1 MQYPFAAAYQAPRG
15 SAIRELF
22 PYLSLPDMIS
32 FAGGYP
38 SPALF
43 DVEGLHAA
51 MEHAMRAPPAEWL
64 QYANTQGELPLREA
78 LVAWMARRG
87 IVAKAD
93 QVLVTTGSQQ
103 GFDLILRVM
112 LDPGDT
118 VLVERPTYTT
128 ALQALRHAGARV
140 VTVGTDTDGMVVD
153 ELESVLAEGGAGIKA
168 LYTLPTFGNPTGATM
183 SLARRKRLLELAVR
197 YRLLIIEDDAY
208 GDLRFD
214 GAEVPSL
221 AALARDAGA
230 EDRLVYLATLSKIV
244 APGLRTG
251 WMVAPPEI
259 VQRCVIAKQ
268 TIDLS
273 TSPWIQGAAAHYL
286 KSGLLERHL
295 PRIRAAYREQAH
307 AMVDALRERLRG
319 KLAFSAPQGGMFVW
333 GFLPTGID
341 AGALV
346 RTAIEEK
353 VMYVPGAPF
362 YADAPDPR
370 SLRLCF
376 SMSSPERI
384 RIGVERL
391 QRAFS
396 RYDSASLEEG
406 R

>member
-1 MQYPFAAAYQAPRG
+1 MSYPFAGAYKAPRG

-43 DVEGLHAA
+43 DTEGLHAA

-78 LVAWMARRG
+78 LVAWMARRD

-112 LDPGDT
+112 VEPGDT

-140 VTVGTDTDGMVVD
+140 VTVRTDADGMVVD
-153 ELESVLAEGGAGIKA
+153 ELESVLGRPGIKA
-168 LYTLPTFGNPTGATM
+168 IYTLPTFGNPTGATM

-197 YRLLIIEDDAY
+197 HQLLIIEDDAY

-214 GAEVPSL
+214 GEEVPAL

-307 AMVDALRERLRG
+307 AMVGALRERLAG
-319 KLAFSAPQGGMFVW
+319 NLAFSAPQGGMFVW
-333 GFLPTGID
+333 GFLPTGVD

-346 RTAIEEK
+346 RTAIEER

-362 YADAPDPR
+362 YADAPDAR

-376 SMSSPERI
+376 SMSTPERI
-384 RIGVERL
+384 RLGVERL

-396 RYDSASLEEG
+396 RYDSNSLEEG
-406 R
+406 K

>member
-1 MQYPFAAAYQAPRG
+1 MYSFAGPFKAPRG

-43 DVEGLHAA
+43 DAEGLHAA

-64 QYANTQGELPLREA
+64 QYANTQGELALREA
-78 LVAWMARRG
+78 LAAWMARRG
-87 IVAKAD
+87 IVAAPD
-93 QVLVTTGSQQ
+93 QVLITTGSQQ
-103 GFDLILRVM
+103 GFDLILRV
-112 LDPGDT
+112 LIDPGDT

-140 VTVGTDTDGMVVD
+140 VTVGTDADGMNVT
-153 ELESVLAEGGAGIKA
+153 ELESVLAERGAGIKA
-168 LYTLPTFGNPTGATM
+168 IYTLPTFGNPTGATL
-183 SLARRKRLLELAVR
+183 SLERRKRLLELAMR
-197 YRLLIIEDDAY
+197 HRLVIIEDDAY
-208 GDLRFD
+208 GDVRFD
-214 GAEVPSL
+214 GADVPAL
-221 AALARDAGA
+221 AALAREAGA
-230 EDRLVYLATLSKIV
+230 DDRLVYLSTLSKIV

-259 VQRCVIAKQ
+259 LQRCVIAKQ

-286 KSGLLERHL
+286 RSGRLERHL
-295 PRIRAAYREQAH
+295 PRIVGAYREQAH
-307 AMVDALRERLRG
+307 AMVEALREQLAG
-319 KLAFSAPQGGMFVW
+319 KFMFSAPQGGMFVW
-333 GFLPTGID
+333 GFLPIGVD
-341 AGALV
+341 AATLL

-362 YADAPDPR
+362 YADAADAR
-370 SLRLCF
+370 SVRLCF
-376 SMSSPERI
+376 SMSTPERI
-384 RIGVERL
+384 RTGVERL
-391 QRAFS
+391 ARAFQ
-396 RYDSASLEEG
+396 RYDTISLEEE

>member
-1 MQYPFAAAYQAPRG
+1 MPYPFAGAYKAPRG

-43 DVEGLHAA
+43 DTEGLHAA

-78 LVAWMARRG
+78 LVAWMARRA

-112 LDPGDT
+112 VEPGDT
-118 VLVERPTYTT
+118 VIVERPTYTT

-140 VTVGTDTDGMVVD
+140 VTVRTDADGMVVD
-153 ELESVLAEGGAGIKA
+153 ELEPVLARPGVKA
-168 LYTLPTFGNPTGATM
+168 IYTLPTFGNPTGATM
-183 SLARRKRLLELAVR
+183 PLARRKRLLELAVR
-197 YRLLIIEDDAY
+197 HQLLIIEDDAY

-214 GAEVPSL
+214 GEEVPAL

-307 AMVDALRERLRG
+307 AMVGALRERLAR
-319 KLAFSAPQGGMFVW
+319 KISFSAPQGGMFVW

-346 RTAIEEK
+346 RTAIEER

-376 SMSSPERI
+376 SMSTPERI
-384 RIGVERL
+384 RLGVERL
-391 QRAFS
+391 ERAFS
-396 RYDSASLEEG
+396 RYDADSLEEG

>member
-1 MQYPFAAAYQAPRG
+1 
-15 SAIRELF
+15 
-22 PYLSLPDMIS
+22 
-32 FAGGYP
+32 
-38 SPALF
+38 
-43 DVEGLHAA
+43 
-51 MEHAMRAPPAEWL
+51 MRAPPAEWL

-78 LVAWMARRG
+78 LVAWMARRD

-112 LDPGDT
+112 VEPGDT

-140 VTVGTDTDGMVVD
+140 VTVRTDADGMVVD
-153 ELESVLAEGGAGIKA
+153 ELESVLGRPGIKA
-168 LYTLPTFGNPTGATM
+168 IYTLPTFGNPTGATM

-197 YRLLIIEDDAY
+197 HQLLIIEDDAY

-214 GAEVPSL
+214 GEEVPAL

-307 AMVDALRERLRG
+307 AMVGALRERLAG
-319 KLAFSAPQGGMFVW
+319 NLAFSAPQGGMFVW
-333 GFLPTGID
+333 GFLTTGVD

-346 RTAIEEK
+346 RTAIEER

-362 YADAPDPR
+362 YADAPDAR

-376 SMSSPERI
+376 SMSTPERI
-384 RIGVERL
+384 RLGVERL

-396 RYDSASLEEG
+396 RYDSNSLEEG
-406 R
+406 K

>member
-1 MQYPFAAAYQAPRG
+1 MPYPFAGAYQAPRG

-43 DVEGLHAA
+43 DTEGLHAA

-78 LVAWMARRG
+78 LVAWMARRA

-112 LDPGDT
+112 VEPGDT
-118 VLVERPTYTT
+118 VIVERPTYTT

-140 VTVGTDTDGMVVD
+140 VTVRTDADGMVVD
-153 ELESVLAEGGAGIKA
+153 ELESVLGRPGIKA
-168 LYTLPTFGNPTGATM
+168 IYTLPTFGNPTGATM

-197 YRLLIIEDDAY
+197 HQLLIIEDDAY

-214 GAEVPSL
+214 GEEVPAL
-221 AALARDAGA
+221 AALAREAGA

-251 WMVAPPEI
+251 WMVAPAEI

-273 TSPWIQGAAAHYL
+273 TSPWIQGAATHYL
-286 KSGLLERHL
+286 ESGLLERHL

-307 AMVDALRERLRG
+307 AMVGALRERLAG
-319 KLAFSAPQGGMFVW
+319 NLAFSAPQGGMFVW
-333 GFLPTGID
+333 GFLPTGVD
-341 AGALV
+341 AGVLV
-346 RTAIEEK
+346 RTAIAEK

-362 YADAPDPR
+362 YADAPDAR

-376 SMSSPERI
+376 SMSTPERI
-384 RIGVERL
+384 RLGVERL

-396 RYDSASLEEG
+396 RYDSNSLEEG
-406 R
+406 K

>member
-1 MQYPFAAAYQAPRG
+1 MSYPFAGAYKAPRG

-43 DVEGLHAA
+43 DTEGLHAA

-87 IVAKAD
+87 IAAKTD

-112 LDPGDT
+112 IDPGDI

-140 VTVGTDTDGMVVD
+140 VTVGTDADGMVVD
-153 ELESVLAEGGAGIKA
+153 ELESVLGRPGIKA
-168 LYTLPTFGNPTGATM
+168 IYTLPTFGNPTGATM

-197 YRLLIIEDDAY
+197 HQLLIIEDDAY

-214 GAEVPSL
+214 GEEVPAL
-221 AALARDAGA
+221 AALAREAGA

-244 APGLRTG
+244 APGLRAG
-251 WMVAPPEI
+251 WMVAPAEI

-286 KSGLLERHL
+286 KSGMLERHL

-307 AMVDALRERLRG
+307 AMVGALRERLAG
-319 KLAFSAPQGGMFVW
+319 NLAFSAPQGGMFVW

>member
-1 MQYPFAAAYQAPRG
+1 MSYPFARAYKAPRG

-38 SPALF
+38 SPTLF
-43 DVEGLHAA
+43 DTEGLHAA
-51 MEHAMRAPPAEWL
+51 MEHAMRAPAGEWL

-87 IVAKAD
+87 IAAKAE

-112 LDPGDT
+112 LDPGDL

-140 VTVGTDTDGMVVD
+140 ITVGTDAEGMLVD
-153 ELESVLAEGGAGIKA
+153 ELESVLVHPGIKA
-168 LYTLPTFGNPTGATM
+168 IYTLPTFGNPTGATM

-197 YRLLIIEDDAY
+197 HQLLIIEDDAY

-214 GAEVPSL
+214 GEEVPAL
-221 AALARDAGA
+221 AALAREAGA

-244 APGLRTG
+244 APGLRAG
-251 WMVAPPEI
+251 WMVAPAEI

-286 KSGLLERHL
+286 RSGMLERHL
-295 PRIRAAYREQAH
+295 PRIRSAYREQAH
-307 AMVDALRERLRG
+307 AMVGALRERLAG
-319 KLAFSAPQGGMFVW
+319 NLAFSAPQGGMFVW

-384 RIGVERL
+384 RVGVERL

>member
-1 MQYPFAAAYQAPRG
+1 MPYPFAGAYKAPRG

-43 DVEGLHAA
+43 DTEGLHAA

-78 LVAWMARRG
+78 LVAWMARRA

-112 LDPGDT
+112 VEPGDT
-118 VLVERPTYTT
+118 VIVERPTYTT

-140 VTVGTDTDGMVVD
+140 VTVRTDADGMVVD
-153 ELESVLAEGGAGIKA
+153 ELESVLGRPGIKA
-168 LYTLPTFGNPTGATM
+168 IYTLPTFGNPTGATM

-197 YRLLIIEDDAY
+197 HQLLIIEDDAY

-214 GAEVPSL
+214 GEEVPAL
-221 AALARDAGA
+221 AALAREVGA

-307 AMVDALRERLRG
+307 AMVGALRERLAR
-319 KLAFSAPQGGMFVW
+319 KISFSAPQGGMFVW

-346 RTAIEEK
+346 RTAIEER

-376 SMSSPERI
+376 SMSTPERI
-384 RIGVERL
+384 RLGVERL
-391 QRAFS
+391 ERAFS
-396 RYDSASLEEG
+396 RYDADSLEEG

>member
-1 MQYPFAAAYQAPRG
+1 MPYPFAGAYKAPRG

-43 DVEGLHAA
+43 DTEGLHAA

-78 LVAWMARRG
+78 LVAWMARRA

-112 LDPGDT
+112 VEPGDT
-118 VLVERPTYTT
+118 VIVERPTYTT

-140 VTVGTDTDGMVVD
+140 VTVRTDADGMVVD
-153 ELESVLAEGGAGIKA
+153 ELESVLGRPGIKA
-168 LYTLPTFGNPTGATM
+168 IYTLPTFGNPTGATM

-197 YRLLIIEDDAY
+197 HQLLIIEDDAY

-214 GAEVPSL
+214 GEEVPAL
-221 AALARDAGA
+221 AALAREAGA

-273 TSPWIQGAAAHYL
+273 TSPWIQGAATHYL
-286 KSGLLERHL
+286 ESGLLERHL

-307 AMVDALRERLRG
+307 AMVGALRERLAG
-319 KLAFSAPQGGMFVW
+319 NLAFSAPQGGMFVW
-333 GFLPTGID
+333 GFLPTGVD
-341 AGALV
+341 AGVLV
-346 RTAIEEK
+346 RTAIAEK

-362 YADAPDPR
+362 YADAPDAR

-376 SMSSPERI
+376 SMSTPERI
-384 RIGVERL
+384 RLGVERL

-396 RYDSASLEEG
+396 RYDSNSLEEG
-406 R
+406 K

>member
-1 MQYPFAAAYQAPRG
+1 MSYPFAGAYKAPRG

-43 DVEGLHAA
+43 DTEGLHAA

-78 LVAWMARRG
+78 LVAWMARRD

-112 LDPGDT
+112 VEPGDT

-140 VTVGTDTDGMVVD
+140 VTVRTDADGMVVD
-153 ELESVLAEGGAGIKA
+153 ELESVLGRPGIKA
-168 LYTLPTFGNPTGATM
+168 IYTLPTFGNPTGATM
-183 SLARRKRLLELAVR
+183 SFARRKRLLELAVR
-197 YRLLIIEDDAY
+197 HQLLIIEDDAY

-214 GAEVPSL
+214 GEEVPAL

-307 AMVDALRERLRG
+307 AMVGALRERLAG
-319 KLAFSAPQGGMFVW
+319 NLAFSAPQGGMFVW
-333 GFLPTGID
+333 GFLPTGVD

-346 RTAIEEK
+346 RTAIEER

-362 YADAPDPR
+362 YADAPDAR

-376 SMSSPERI
+376 SMSTPERI
-384 RIGVERL
+384 RLGVERL

-396 RYDSASLEEG
+396 RYDSNSLEEG
-406 R
+406 K

>member
-1 MQYPFAAAYQAPRG
+1 MSYPFAGAYQAPRG

-43 DVEGLHAA
+43 DTEGLHAA

-78 LVAWMARRG
+78 LVAWMARRD

-112 LDPGDT
+112 VEPGDT

-140 VTVGTDTDGMVVD
+140 VTVRTDADGMVVD
-153 ELESVLAEGGAGIKA
+153 ELESVLGRAGIKA
-168 LYTLPTFGNPTGATM
+168 IYTLPTFGNPTGATM

-197 YRLLIIEDDAY
+197 HQLLIIEDDAY

-214 GAEVPSL
+214 GEEIPALV
-221 AALARDAGA
+221 ALARDAGA

-286 KSGLLERHL
+286 TSGLLERHL

-307 AMVDALRERLRG
+307 AMVGALRERLAG
-319 KLAFSAPQGGMFVW
+319 NLAFSAPQGGMFVW
-333 GFLPTGID
+333 GFLPTGVD

-346 RTAIEEK
+346 RTAIEER

-362 YADAPDPR
+362 YADAPDAR

-376 SMSSPERI
+376 SMSTPERI
-384 RIGVERL
+384 RLGVERL

-396 RYDSASLEEG
+396 RYDSNSLEEG
-406 R
+406 K

>member
-1 MQYPFAAAYQAPRG
+1 MSYPFAGAYQAPRG

-43 DVEGLHAA
+43 DTEGLHAA

-78 LVAWMARRG
+78 LVAWMARRD

-112 LDPGDT
+112 VEPGDT

-140 VTVGTDTDGMVVD
+140 VTVRTDADGMVVD
-153 ELESVLAEGGAGIKA
+153 ELESVLGRPGIKA
-168 LYTLPTFGNPTGATM
+168 IYTLPTFGNPTGATM
-183 SLARRKRLLELAVR
+183 PLARRKRLLELAVR
-197 YRLLIIEDDAY
+197 HQLLIIEDDAY

-214 GAEVPSL
+214 GEEIPAL

-307 AMVDALRERLRG
+307 AMVGALRERLAG
-319 KLAFSAPQGGMFVW
+319 NLAFSAPQGGMFVW
-333 GFLPTGID
+333 GFLPTGVD

-346 RTAIEEK
+346 RTAIEER

-362 YADAPDPR
+362 YADAPDAR

-376 SMSSPERI
+376 SMSTPERI
-384 RIGVERL
+384 RLGVERL

-396 RYDSASLEEG
+396 RYDSNSLEEG
-406 R
+406 K

>member
-1 MQYPFAAAYQAPRG
+1 MSYPFAGAYKAPRG

-43 DVEGLHAA
+43 DTEGLHAA

-87 IVAKAD
+87 IAAKAD
-93 QVLVTTGSQQ
+93 QVVVTTGSQQ

-112 LDPGDT
+112 IDPGDT

-140 VTVGTDTDGMVVD
+140 VTLGTDADGMVVD
-153 ELESVLAEGGAGIKA
+153 ELESLLARPGIKA
-168 LYTLPTFGNPTGATM
+168 IYTLPTFANPTGATM
-183 SLARRKRLLELAVR
+183 SLARRKKLLELAVR
-197 YRLLIIEDDAY
+197 HQLLIIEDDAY

-214 GAEVPSL
+214 GEEVPAL
-221 AALARDAGA
+221 AALAREAGA

-244 APGLRTG
+244 APGLRAG
-251 WMVAPPEI
+251 WMVAPAEI

-286 KSGLLERHL
+286 KSGMLERHL
-295 PRIRAAYREQAH
+295 PRIRAAYRQQAH
-307 AMVDALRERLRG
+307 AMVDALRERLAG

-384 RIGVERL
+384 RVGVERL

>member
-1 MQYPFAAAYQAPRG
+1 MSYPFAGAYKAPRG

-43 DVEGLHAA
+43 DTEGLHAA

-78 LVAWMARRG
+78 LVAWMARRD

-112 LDPGDT
+112 VEPGDT

-140 VTVGTDTDGMVVD
+140 VTVRTDADGMVVD
-153 ELESVLAEGGAGIKA
+153 ELESVLGRPGTKA
-168 LYTLPTFGNPTGATM
+168 IYTLPTFGNPTGATM
-183 SLARRKRLLELAVR
+183 SLSRRKRLLELAVR
-197 YRLLIIEDDAY
+197 HQLLIIEDDAY

-214 GAEVPSL
+214 GEEVPAL

-307 AMVDALRERLRG
+307 AMVGALRERLAG
-319 KLAFSAPQGGMFVW
+319 NLAFSAPQGGMFVW
-333 GFLPTGID
+333 GFLPTGVD

-346 RTAIEEK
+346 RTAIEER

-362 YADAPDPR
+362 YADAPDAR

-376 SMSSPERI
+376 SMSTPERI
-384 RIGVERL
+384 RLGVERL

-396 RYDSASLEEG
+396 RYDSNSLEEG
-406 R
+406 K

>member
-1 MQYPFAAAYQAPRG
+1 MSYPFAGAYKAPRG

-43 DVEGLHAA
+43 DTEGLHAA

-112 LDPGDT
+112 VEPGDI

-140 VTVGTDTDGMVVD
+140 VTVRTDADGMVVD
-153 ELESVLAEGGAGIKA
+153 ELESVLGRPGIKA
-168 LYTLPTFGNPTGATM
+168 IYTLPTFGNPTGATM

-197 YRLLIIEDDAY
+197 HQLLIIEDDAY

-214 GAEVPSL
+214 GEEVPAL
-221 AALARDAGA
+221 AALAREAGA

-251 WMVAPPEI
+251 WMVAPAEI

-273 TSPWIQGAAAHYL
+273 TSPWIQGAATHYL

-307 AMVDALRERLRG
+307 AMVGALRERLAEN
-319 KLAFSAPQGGMFVW
+319 LAFSAPQGGMFVW
-333 GFLPTGID
+333 GFLPTGVD
-341 AGALV
+341 AGVLV
-346 RTAIEEK
+346 RAAIAEK

-362 YADAPDPR
+362 YADAPDAR

-376 SMSSPERI
+376 SMSTPDRI
-384 RIGVERL
+384 RLGVERL

-396 RYDSASLEEG
+396 RYDSNSLEEG
-406 R
+406 K

>member
-1 MQYPFAAAYQAPRG
+1 MPYPFAGAYQAPRG

-43 DVEGLHAA
+43 DTEGLHAA

-78 LVAWMARRG
+78 LVAWMARRA

-112 LDPGDT
+112 VEPGDT
-118 VLVERPTYTT
+118 VIVERPTYTT

-140 VTVGTDTDGMVVD
+140 VTVRTDADGMVVD
-153 ELESVLAEGGAGIKA
+153 ELESVLGRPGIKA
-168 LYTLPTFGNPTGATM
+168 IYTLPTFGNPTGATM

-197 YRLLIIEDDAY
+197 HQLLIIEDDAY

-214 GAEVPSL
+214 GEEVPAL
-221 AALARDAGA
+221 AALAREAGA

-307 AMVDALRERLRG
+307 AMVGALRERLAR
-319 KLAFSAPQGGMFVW
+319 KISFSAPQGGMFVW

-346 RTAIEEK
+346 RTAIEER

-376 SMSSPERI
+376 SMSTPERI
-384 RIGVERL
+384 RTGVERL
-391 QRAFS
+391 ERAFS
-396 RYDSASLEEG
+396 R
-406 R
+406 

>member
-1 MQYPFAAAYQAPRG
+1 MSYPFAGAYKAPRG

-22 PYLSLPDMIS
+22 PYLSVPDMIS

-43 DVEGLHAA
+43 DTEGLHAA

-78 LVAWMARRG
+78 LVAWMARRD
-87 IVAKAD
+87 IVTKAD

-112 LDPGDT
+112 VEPGDT

-140 VTVGTDTDGMVVD
+140 VTVRTDADGMVVD
-153 ELESVLAEGGAGIKA
+153 ELESVLGRAGIKA
-168 LYTLPTFGNPTGATM
+168 IYTLPTFGNPTGATM

-197 YRLLIIEDDAY
+197 HQLLIIEDDAY

-214 GAEVPSL
+214 GEEIPALV
-221 AALARDAGA
+221 ALARDAGA

-286 KSGLLERHL
+286 TSGLLERHL

-307 AMVDALRERLRG
+307 AMVGALRERLAG
-319 KLAFSAPQGGMFVW
+319 NLAFSAPQGGMFVW
-333 GFLPTGID
+333 GFLPTGVD

-346 RTAIEEK
+346 RTAIEER

-362 YADAPDPR
+362 YADAPDAR

-376 SMSSPERI
+376 SMSTPERI
-384 RIGVERL
+384 RLGVERL

-396 RYDSASLEEG
+396 RYDSNSLEEG
-406 R
+406 K

>member
-43 DVEGLHAA
+43 DTEGLHAA
-51 MEHAMRAPPAEWL
+51 MEHAMRAPPAAWL

-78 LVAWMARRG
+78 LVAWMARRN
-87 IVAKAD
+87 IVAKPEH
-93 QVLVTTGSQQ
+93 VLVTTGSQQ

-112 LDPGDT
+112 VEPGDT

-140 VTVGTDTDGMVVD
+140 LTVGTDADGIDVA
-153 ELESVLAEGGAGIKA
+153 ELETVLAQRRGGIKA
-168 LYTLPTFGNPTGATM
+168 LYTLPTFGNPTGATL
-183 SLARRKRLLELAVR
+183 SLSRRKKLLELALR
-197 YRLLIIEDDAY
+197 HELLIIEDDAY

-214 GAEVPSL
+214 GEEVPAL
-221 AALARDAGA
+221 AALAREAGA

-307 AMVDALRERLRG
+307 AMVGALRERLAG
-319 KLAFSAPQGGMFVW
+319 KIAFSAPQGGMFVW
-333 GFLPTGID
+333 GLLPPAVD
-341 AGALV
+341 AGVLV

-376 SMSSPERI
+376 SMSTPERI
-384 RIGVERL
+384 RLGVERL
-391 QRAFS
+391 ERAFS
-396 RYDSASLEEG
+396 RYDSNSLEEDP
-406 R
+406 

>member
-1 MQYPFAAAYQAPRG
+1 MSYPFAAAYQAPRG

-43 DVEGLHAA
+43 DAEGLHSA

-64 QYANTQGELPLREA
+64 QYANTQGELALREA
-78 LVAWMARRG
+78 LVVWMARRG

-112 LDPGDT
+112 IDPGDT

-140 VTVGTDTDGMVVD
+140 LTVGTDADGIDVD
-153 ELESVLAEGGAGIKA
+153 ELETVLAERGASTKARIKA
-168 LYTLPTFGNPTGATM
+168 LYTLPTFGNPTGATL
-183 SLARRKRLLELAVR
+183 SLARRKKLLDLALR
-197 YRLLIIEDDAY
+197 HRLLIIEDDAY

-214 GAEVPSL
+214 GEEVPAL

-251 WMVAPPEI
+251 WMVAPAEI

-286 KSGLLERHL
+286 KAGLLERHL

-307 AMVDALRERLRG
+307 AMIDALRERLAG
-319 KLAFSAPQGGMFVW
+319 NLAFSAPQGGMFVW

-376 SMSSPERI
+376 SMSTPERI
-384 RIGVERL
+384 RVGVERL
-391 QRAFS
+391 ERAL
-396 RYDSASLEEG
+396 RRHAAG
-406 R
+406 

>member
-1 MQYPFAAAYQAPRG
+1 
-15 SAIRELF
+15 
-22 PYLSLPDMIS
+22 
-32 FAGGYP
+32 
-38 SPALF
+38 
-43 DVEGLHAA
+43 
-51 MEHAMRAPPAEWL
+51 
-64 QYANTQGELPLREA
+64 
-78 LVAWMARRG
+78 
-87 IVAKAD
+87 
-93 QVLVTTGSQQ
+93 
-103 GFDLILRVM
+103 
-112 LDPGDT
+112 
-118 VLVERPTYTT
+118 
-128 ALQALRHAGARV
+128 
-140 VTVGTDTDGMVVD
+140 VVD
-153 ELESVLAEGGAGIKA
+153 ELESVLGRPGIKA
-168 LYTLPTFGNPTGATM
+168 IYTLPTFGNPTGATM

-197 YRLLIIEDDAY
+197 HQLLIIEDDAY

-214 GAEVPSL
+214 GEEVPAL
-221 AALARDAGA
+221 AALAREVGA

-307 AMVDALRERLRG
+307 AMVGALRERLAR
-319 KLAFSAPQGGMFVW
+319 KISFSAPQGGMFVW

-346 RTAIEEK
+346 RTAIEER

-376 SMSSPERI
+376 SMSTPERI
-384 RIGVERL
+384 RLGVERL
-391 QRAFS
+391 ERAFS
-396 RYDSASLEEG
+396 RYDADSLEEG

>member
-1 MQYPFAAAYQAPRG
+1 MTYAFARAYKAPRG

-43 DVEGLHAA
+43 DTEGLHAA

-64 QYANTQGELPLREA
+64 QYANTQGELSLREA

-87 IVAKAD
+87 IAAKAE

-112 LDPGDT
+112 IDPGDI

-140 VTVGTDTDGMVVD
+140 VTVGTDVDGMVVD
-153 ELESVLAEGGAGIKA
+153 ELESVIARPGIKA
-168 LYTLPTFGNPTGATM
+168 IYTLPTFGNPTGATM

-197 YRLLIIEDDAY
+197 HQLLIIEDDAY

-214 GAEVPSL
+214 GEEVPAL
-221 AALARDAGA
+221 AALAREAGA

-244 APGLRTG
+244 APGLRAG
-251 WMVAPPEI
+251 WMVAPAEI

-273 TSPWIQGAAAHYL
+273 TSPWIQGAATHYL
-286 KSGLLERHL
+286 KSGMLERHL

-307 AMVDALRERLRG
+307 AMVDALHERLAG
-319 KLAFSAPQGGMFVW
+319 NLAFSAPQGGMFVW

-346 RTAIEEK
+346 RIAIEEK

-384 RIGVERL
+384 RVGVERL

-396 RYDSASLEEG
+396 RYDSAS
-406 R
+406 

>member
-1 MQYPFAAAYQAPRG
+1 MSYSFSAAYRAPRG

-43 DVEGLHAA
+43 DTEGLHAA

-87 IVAKAD
+87 IAAKAE

-103 GFDLILRVM
+103 GFDLILRV
-112 LDPGDT
+112 LIDPGDV

-140 VTVGTDTDGMVVD
+140 ITVGTDADGLDVA
-153 ELESVLAEGGAGIKA
+153 ELETVLAAHRVSIKA

-183 SLARRKRLLELAVR
+183 SLARRKRLLELALR
-197 YRLLIIEDDAY
+197 HRLLIIEDDAY

-214 GAEVPSL
+214 GDEVPAL
-221 AALARDAGA
+221 AALAREAGA

-244 APGLRTG
+244 APGLRAG
-251 WMVAPPEI
+251 WMVAPAEI

-273 TSPWIQGAAAHYL
+273 TSPWIQGAATHYL
-286 KSGLLERHL
+286 TSGMLERHL

-307 AMVDALRERLRG
+307 AMVDALHERLAG

-333 GFLPTGID
+333 GFLPTGVD

-384 RIGVERL
+384 RLGVERL

-396 RYDSASLEEG
+396 RYDSAS
-406 R
+406 

>member
-1 MQYPFAAAYQAPRG
+1 MTYAFARAYKAPRG

-22 PYLSLPDMIS
+22 PYLSLPDMTS

-43 DVEGLHAA
+43 DTEGLHAA

-87 IVAKAD
+87 IAAKAD
-93 QVLVTTGSQQ
+93 QVVVTTGSQQ

-112 LDPGDT
+112 IDPGDT

-140 VTVGTDTDGMVVD
+140 VTLGTDADGMVVD
-153 ELESVLAEGGAGIKA
+153 ELESLLARPGIKA
-168 LYTLPTFGNPTGATM
+168 IYTLPTFANPTGATM
-183 SLARRKRLLELAVR
+183 SLARRKKLLELAVR
-197 YRLLIIEDDAY
+197 HQLLIIEDDAY

-214 GAEVPSL
+214 GEEVPAL
-221 AALARDAGA
+221 AALAREAGA

-244 APGLRTG
+244 APGLRAG
-251 WMVAPPEI
+251 WMVAPAEI

-273 TSPWIQGAAAHYL
+273 TSPWIQGAAAHHL
-286 KSGLLERHL
+286 KSGMLERHL
-295 PRIRAAYREQAH
+295 PRILAAYRQQAH
-307 AMVDALRERLRG
+307 AMVDALRERLAG

-384 RIGVERL
+384 RVGVERL

>member
-1 MQYPFAAAYQAPRG
+1 MSYPFAGAYKAPRG

-43 DVEGLHAA
+43 DTEGLHAA

-78 LVAWMARRG
+78 LVAWMARRD

-112 LDPGDT
+112 VEPGDT

-140 VTVGTDTDGMVVD
+140 VTVRTDADGMVVD
-153 ELESVLAEGGAGIKA
+153 ELESVLGRPGIKA
-168 LYTLPTFGNPTGATM
+168 IYTLPTFGNPTGATM

-197 YRLLIIEDDAY
+197 HQLLIIEDDAY

-214 GAEVPSL
+214 GEEIPAL

-307 AMVDALRERLRG
+307 AMVGALRERLAG
-319 KLAFSAPQGGMFVW
+319 NLAFSAPQGGMFVW
-333 GFLPTGID
+333 GFLPTGVD

-346 RTAIEEK
+346 RTAIEER

-362 YADAPDPR
+362 YADAPDAR

-376 SMSSPERI
+376 SMSTPERI
-384 RIGVERL
+384 RLGVERL

-396 RYDSASLEEG
+396 RYDSNSLEEG
-406 R
+406 K

>member
-1 MQYPFAAAYQAPRG
+1 MPYPFASPYKAPRG

-140 VTVGTDTDGMVVD
+140 VTVGTDTDGIVVD

-168 LYTLPTFGNPTGATM
+168 LYTLPTFGNPTGATL
-183 SLARRKRLLELAVR
+183 SLARRKKLLQLAVR
-197 YRLLIIEDDAY
+197 HRLLIIEDDAY

-214 GAEVPSL
+214 GEEVPSL

-396 RYDSASLEEG
+396 RYDAASLEEG

>member
-1 MQYPFAAAYQAPRG
+1 MSYPFAGAYKAPRG

-43 DVEGLHAA
+43 DTEGLHAA

-78 LVAWMARRG
+78 LVAWMARRD

-112 LDPGDT
+112 VEPGDT

-140 VTVGTDTDGMVVD
+140 VTVRTDADGMVVD
-153 ELESVLAEGGAGIKA
+153 ELESVLGRPGTKA
-168 LYTLPTFGNPTGATM
+168 IYTLPTFGNPTGATM
-183 SLARRKRLLELAVR
+183 SLSRRKRLLELAVR
-197 YRLLIIEDDAY
+197 HQLLIIEDDAY

-214 GAEVPSL
+214 GEEVPAL

-307 AMVDALRERLRG
+307 AMVGALRERLAG
-319 KLAFSAPQGGMFVW
+319 NLAFSAPQGGMFVW
-333 GFLPTGID
+333 GFLPTGVD

-362 YADAPDPR
+362 YADAPDAR

-376 SMSSPERI
+376 SMSTPERI
-384 RIGVERL
+384 RLGVERL

-396 RYDSASLEEG
+396 RYDSNSLEEG
-406 R
+406 K

>member
-1 MQYPFAAAYQAPRG
+1 MTYAFARAYQAPRG

-140 VTVGTDTDGMVVD
+140 LTVGTDADGIDVA
-153 ELESVLAEGGAGIKA
+153 ELETVLKERGAGIKA
-168 LYTLPTFGNPTGATM
+168 LYTLPTFGNPTGATL
-183 SLARRKRLLELAVR
+183 SLARRKRLLEVAVR
-197 YRLLIIEDDAY
+197 HRLLIIEDDAY

-214 GAEVPSL
+214 GEEVPSL

-295 PRIRAAYREQAH
+295 PRIRDAYREQAH
-307 AMVDALRERLRG
+307 TMVDALRERLRG

-341 AGALV
+341 ATALV
-346 RTAIEEK
+346 RAAIEEK

-362 YADAPDPR
+362 YAEAPDPR

-376 SMSSPERI
+376 SMSTPERI
-384 RIGVERL
+384 RVGVERL
-391 QRAFS
+391 ERALA
-396 RYDSASLEEG
+396 RHAAA
-406 R
+406 